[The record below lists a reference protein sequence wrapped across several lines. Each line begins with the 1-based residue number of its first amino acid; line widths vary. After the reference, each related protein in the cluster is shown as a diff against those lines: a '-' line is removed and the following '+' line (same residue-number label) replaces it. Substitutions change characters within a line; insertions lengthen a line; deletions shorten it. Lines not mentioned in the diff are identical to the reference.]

1 MADEKSPARISHR
14 LLAINRSEMRLN
26 MGNEVTKKYLY
37 ADKQEQ
43 IKRANSF
50 LVSGTCIFYLCV
62 LGVVWVAALRGIRT
76 TGYAGMITVVILLIS
91 GSMILINKLKPY
103 NGSNKYVALGGLF
116 VVGFLMGY
124 AFSNYYVR
132 FLSVVPFV
140 GCVLFFDFKF
150 SCISAA
156 VMCAENI
163 LITLV
168 KNYALHAYTGENAV
182 DQLCATMVIC
192 VLMLELIFT
201 TKHAKKFNHDTRH
214 SLMREQDKQKT
225 VMNEVLE
232 VAEEVRRGTE
242 NAMGLI
248 GELNMSTDTVN
259 GAVKDITDS
268 TFHTAEN
275 IQTQTTMTKNIQDSI
290 EQILKHSEEMVGVA
304 KHSGEMNED
313 SRKLMGMLKEHS
325 GVIYDTSMEVSESM
339 KQLIERSNEVKSIT
353 DTIFSISSQTNL
365 LALNASIESARAGEA
380 GRGFAVVAEQ
390 IRQLAEKTRQ
400 ETKNIEE
407 ILNELSINA
416 ENASETVKRSVDAAS
431 EQNEMVAKATDTMET
446 MSHNVNN
453 LVSSI
458 GEIDNML
465 NSLSD
470 ANNNIVDNIMQL
482 SAATE
487 EITAASSQAAELSVN
502 NLKNADNT
510 KKELN
515 QVLEVSHKL
524 DKYL

>member
-1 MADEKSPARISHR
+1 
-14 LLAINRSEMRLN
+14 

-43 IKRANSF
+43 IRRANSF

-62 LGVVWVAALRGIRT
+62 LGVVWVATLRGIRT
-76 TGYAGMITVVILLIS
+76 TGYAGMITVLVLLVS
-91 GSMILINKLKPY
+91 GSMIVIDKTKPY
-103 NGSNKYVALGGLF
+103 SGSIKYVALGGLF
-116 VVGFLMGY
+116 VMGFLMGY

-132 FLSVVPFV
+132 FLSVVPFI
-140 GCVLFFDFKF
+140 GCILFFDDKF
-150 SCISAA
+150 AYISAA
-156 VMCAENI
+156 LMCGENI
-163 LITLV
+163 LVTLI
-168 KNYALHAYTGENAV
+168 KNYVTHAYTGENAV

-192 VLMLELIFT
+192 VLMLLLIFT
-201 TKHAKKFNHDTRH
+201 TKLAKKFNHDTRH
-214 SLMREQDKQKT
+214 SLMREQEKQKA
-225 VMNEVLE
+225 VMDEVLE
-232 VAEEVRRGTE
+232 VAENVRRGTE
-242 NAMGLI
+242 NAMELV

-259 GAVKDITDS
+259 GAVKNISDS
-268 TFHTAEN
+268 TYQTAEN
-275 IQTQTTMTKNIQDSI
+275 IQTQSTMTKNIQDSI
-290 EQILKHSEEMVGVA
+290 QQIIKHSEDMVKVA
-304 KHSGEMNED
+304 KHSDEVNED
-313 SRKLMGMLKEHS
+313 SRRLMEELKTHS

-400 ETKNIEE
+400 ETKNIED
-407 ILNELSINA
+407 ILNELAVNA
-416 ENASETVKRSVDAAS
+416 ENAAETVKRSVDAAS
-431 EQNEMVAKATDTMET
+431 EQNNMVAKATSSMQLV
-446 MSHNVNN
+446 SGNVNT
-453 LVSSI
+453 LVASI

-470 ANNNIVDNIMQL
+470 ANNSIVDNIMQL

-487 EITAASSQAAELSVN
+487 EVTAASSQAAELSVN

-524 DKYL
+524 DKFL

>member
-1 MADEKSPARISHR
+1 M
-14 LLAINRSEMRLN
+14 
-26 MGNEVTKKYLY
+26 
-37 ADKQEQ
+37 
-43 IKRANSF
+43 
-50 LVSGTCIFYLCV
+50 
-62 LGVVWVAALRGIRT
+62 
-76 TGYAGMITVVILLIS
+76 
-91 GSMILINKLKPY
+91 
-103 NGSNKYVALGGLF
+103 
-116 VVGFLMGY
+116 
-124 AFSNYYVR
+124 
-132 FLSVVPFV
+132 
-140 GCVLFFDFKF
+140 
-150 SCISAA
+150 
-156 VMCAENI
+156 
-163 LITLV
+163 
-168 KNYALHAYTGENAV
+168 
-182 DQLCATMVIC
+182 
-192 VLMLELIFT
+192 
-201 TKHAKKFNHDTRH
+201 
-214 SLMREQDKQKT
+214 
-225 VMNEVLE
+225 
-232 VAEEVRRGTE
+232 
-242 NAMGLI
+242 
-248 GELNMSTDTVN
+248 
-259 GAVKDITDS
+259 
-268 TFHTAEN
+268 
-275 IQTQTTMTKNIQDSI
+275 
-290 EQILKHSEEMVGVA
+290 
-304 KHSGEMNED
+304 
-313 SRKLMGMLKEHS
+313 
-325 GVIYDTSMEVSESM
+325 IYDTSMEVSESM
-339 KQLIERSNEVKSIT
+339 KQLIEHSNEVKSIT

-446 MSHNVNN
+446 MSDNVNN

-487 EITAASSQAAELSVN
+487 EVTAASSQAAELSVN

>member
-1 MADEKSPARISHR
+1 MIS
-14 LLAINRSEMRLN
+14 
-26 MGNEVTKKYLY
+26 
-37 ADKQEQ
+37 
-43 IKRANSF
+43 
-50 LVSGTCIFYLCV
+50 
-62 LGVVWVAALRGIRT
+62 
-76 TGYAGMITVVILLIS
+76 
-91 GSMILINKLKPY
+91 
-103 NGSNKYVALGGLF
+103 
-116 VVGFLMGY
+116 
-124 AFSNYYVR
+124 
-132 FLSVVPFV
+132 
-140 GCVLFFDFKF
+140 
-150 SCISAA
+150 
-156 VMCAENI
+156 
-163 LITLV
+163 
-168 KNYALHAYTGENAV
+168 
-182 DQLCATMVIC
+182 
-192 VLMLELIFT
+192 
-201 TKHAKKFNHDTRH
+201 
-214 SLMREQDKQKT
+214 
-225 VMNEVLE
+225 
-232 VAEEVRRGTE
+232 GTE
-242 NAMGLI
+242 NAMGLV

-259 GAVKDITDS
+259 GAVKDISDS
-268 TFHTAEN
+268 TYHTAEN

-290 EQILKHSEEMVGVA
+290 EQILKHSEDMVEIA

-431 EQNEMVAKATDTMET
+431 EQNDMVAKATNTIET
-446 MSHNVNN
+446 MSGNVNN

-487 EITAASSQAAELSVN
+487 EVTAASSQAAELSVK

-510 KKELN
+510 KNELN

-524 DKYL
+524 DRFL